1 MTESKL
7 NPFDAKLLVMIGDI
21 AKSQPEVEVKPDRYE
36 ITVDT
41 TEIQRNAIEAL
52 KQAVAGRL
60 GKRLLVTHTLD
71 AAVVFNVEYDPT
83 EYPEQIRTRLVEPDA
98 TAGTRYCHTLLEVDA
113 IQVRRDNLYDLLRFT
128 GGGTMTIPRTP
139 NGRAVYSFPDGNGI
153 FIDAPET
160 YYIVREPDGRLTT
173 RPEREFNREFEPK
186 GVSVPKEPG
195 DKGCGNCA
203 NFTNEDVNG
212 NGYCEAFKCEQS
224 CGVMPCTNLKIN
236 KAMNKREKFLKEIA
250 EVINRN
256 SLEAHFND
264 TPDYILAKVAV
275 EAMENF
281 AEASARRDNWHGFRK
296 ADEKKAKD
304 AKRNYPD
311 DCNICK
317 DRFKCAD
324 FMRTQPIAN
333 LIQRFKTT
341 TDKEGKTAIAGL
353 LKQINADA
361 SGKPQN
367 DIPEEVKEVAGK
379 LAKAFGARV
388 EIHRIEIPEKK
399 RKFRKKPRKEQGN
412 ETR

>member
-7 NPFDAKLLVMIGDI
+7 NPFDAELLVMIGDI
-21 AKSQPEVEVKPDRYE
+21 AKSQPEVEEKPDRYE

-41 TEIQRNAIEAL
+41 TEIQGNAIEAL
-52 KQAVAGRL
+52 KQAIARRL

-98 TAGTRYCHTLLEVDA
+98 TAGTRYCRTLLEVDA
-113 IQVRRDNLYDLLRFT
+113 IQVRRDNLDDLLRFT

-173 RPEREFNREFEPK
+173 RPEREFNQEFEPK
-186 GVSVPKEPG
+186 GVSAPKEPG

-224 CGVMPCTNLKIN
+224 CGVMPCQELNPKIN

-281 AEASARRDNWHGFRK
+281 AEASARRDNWHGFK
-296 ADEKKAKD
+296 EADKPGEVVRNEDCDNCPEHKK
-304 AKRNYPD
+304 
-311 DCNICK
+311 
-317 DRFKCAD
+317 
-324 FMRTQPIAN
+324 
-333 LIQRFKTT
+333 
-341 TDKEGKTAIAGL
+341 
-353 LKQINADA
+353 
-361 SGKPQN
+361 
-367 DIPEEVKEVAGK
+367 PEAFDVPKEVRAVAEFFGK
-379 LAKAFGARV
+379 MFPGSKV
-388 EIHRIEIPEKK
+388 EIHRVEVPRRNPRDK
-399 RKFRKKPRKEQGN
+399 RRGKNKRNGKEGRN
-412 ETR
+412 I

>member
-7 NPFDAKLLVMIGDI
+7 NPFDAELLVMIGDI
-21 AKSQPEVEVKPDRYE
+21 AKSQPEVEEKPDRYE

-41 TEIQRNAIEAL
+41 TEIQGNAIEAL
-52 KQAVAGRL
+52 KQAAAGRL

-98 TAGTRYCHTLLEVDA
+98 TAGTRYCRALLEVDA
-113 IQVRRDNLYDLLRFT
+113 IQVRRDNLDDLLRFT

-224 CGVMPCTNLKIN
+224 CGVMPCQKSTNPKIN

-250 EVINRN
+250 EDINRN
-256 SLEAHFND
+256 SLEAYFND
-264 TPDYILAKVAV
+264 TPDYILAEVAV

-281 AEASARRDNWHGFRK
+281 AEASARRDNWHGFK
-296 ADEKKAKD
+296 EADKPGEVVRNEDCDNCPVRGICPEHKK
-304 AKRNYPD
+304 
-311 DCNICK
+311 
-317 DRFKCAD
+317 
-324 FMRTQPIAN
+324 
-333 LIQRFKTT
+333 
-341 TDKEGKTAIAGL
+341 
-353 LKQINADA
+353 
-361 SGKPQN
+361 
-367 DIPEEVKEVAGK
+367 PEAFDVPKEVRAMAEFFGK
-379 LAKAFGARV
+379 MFPGSKV
-388 EIHRIEIPEKK
+388 EIHRVEMPKRNPRDKRRAKNK
-399 RKFRKKPRKEQGN
+399 RKGGNNGKK
-412 ETR
+412 

>member
-7 NPFDAKLLVMIGDI
+7 NPFDAELLVMIGDI
-21 AKSQPEVEVKPDRYE
+21 AKSQPEVEEKPDHYE

-41 TEIQRNAIEAL
+41 TEIQGNAIEAL

-98 TAGTRYCHTLLEVDA
+98 TAGTRYCRTLLEVDA
-113 IQVRRDNLYDLLRFT
+113 IQVRRDNLDDLLRFT

-203 NFTNEDVNG
+203 HFTNEDVNG

-224 CGVMPCTNLKIN
+224 CGVMPFKSTNLKIN
-236 KAMNKREKFLKEIA
+236 KAMNKREKILKEIS

-256 SLEAHFND
+256 SMEAYFND

-275 EAMENF
+275 VAMENF
-281 AEASARRDNWHGFRK
+281 AEASARRELARGQEADKPGEVVRNEDCDNCPVRGICPEH
-296 ADEKKAKD
+296 KK
-304 AKRNYPD
+304 
-311 DCNICK
+311 
-317 DRFKCAD
+317 
-324 FMRTQPIAN
+324 
-333 LIQRFKTT
+333 
-341 TDKEGKTAIAGL
+341 
-353 LKQINADA
+353 
-361 SGKPQN
+361 
-367 DIPEEVKEVAGK
+367 PEAFDVPKEVRAMAEFFGK
-379 LAKAFGARV
+379 MFPGSKV
-388 EIHRIEIPEKK
+388 EIHRVEMPKRNPQDKRRAKNK
-399 RKFRKKPRKEQGN
+399 RKGGNNGKK
-412 ETR
+412 

>member
-7 NPFDAKLLVMIGDI
+7 NPFDAELLVMIGDI
-21 AKSQPEVEVKPDRYE
+21 AKSQPEVEEKPDRYE
-36 ITVDT
+36 IMVDT
-41 TEIQRNAIEAL
+41 TEIQGNAIEAL

-71 AAVVFNVEYDPT
+71 VAVVSNVEYDPT

-98 TAGTRYCHTLLEVDA
+98 TAGTRYCRTLLEVDA

-139 NGRAVYSFPDGNGI
+139 NGRAVYSFSDGNGI
-153 FIDAPET
+153 SIDAPET

-212 NGYCEAFKCEQS
+212 NGYCEASNANNRAALCRAKS
-224 CGVMPCTNLKIN
+224 TNLKIN

-264 TPDYILAKVAV
+264 TPDYILAEVAV

-281 AEASARRDNWHGFRK
+281 AEASARRDNYHGFK
-296 ADEKKAKD
+296 EADKPGEVVRNEDCDNCPVRGGCPEHKK
-304 AKRNYPD
+304 
-311 DCNICK
+311 
-317 DRFKCAD
+317 
-324 FMRTQPIAN
+324 
-333 LIQRFKTT
+333 
-341 TDKEGKTAIAGL
+341 
-353 LKQINADA
+353 
-361 SGKPQN
+361 
-367 DIPEEVKEVAGK
+367 PEAFDVPKEVRAMAEFFGK
-379 LAKAFGARV
+379 MFPGSKV
-388 EIHRIEIPEKK
+388 EIHRVEMPKRDPRDKRRAKNK
-399 RKFRKKPRKEQGN
+399 RKGGNNGKK
-412 ETR
+412 

>member
-7 NPFDAKLLVMIGDI
+7 NPFDAELLVMIGDI
-21 AKSQPEVEVKPDRYE
+21 AKSQPEVEEKPDRYE

-41 TEIQRNAIEAL
+41 TEIQGNAIEAL

-98 TAGTRYCHTLLEVDA
+98 TAGTRYCRTLLEVDA
-113 IQVRRDNLYDLLRFT
+113 IQVRRDNLDDLLRFT

-212 NGYCEAFKCEQS
+212 NGYCEAFKCKQS
-224 CGVMPCTNLKIN
+224 CGVMPCQEYKPKIN
-236 KAMNKREKFLKEIA
+236 KTMNEREKFLKEIT

-281 AEASARRDNWHGFRK
+281 AEASAGRNNYHEFKEADKPGEVVWDEDCDNCPVRGTCPEHKKPEAFDVPKEVRAMAEFFGKMFGSEVEIRRVGMP
-296 ADEKKAKD
+296 
-304 AKRNYPD
+304 KRNPRD
-311 DCNICK
+311 KRRAKN
-317 DRFKCAD
+317 
-324 FMRTQPIAN
+324 
-333 LIQRFKTT
+333 QRK
-341 TDKEGKTAIAGL
+341 
-353 LKQINADA
+353 N
-361 SGKPQN
+361 
-367 DIPEEVKEVAGK
+367 
-379 LAKAFGARV
+379 
-388 EIHRIEIPEKK
+388 
-399 RKFRKKPRKEQGN
+399 RKGGRNN
-412 ETR
+412 ER

>member
-7 NPFDAKLLVMIGDI
+7 NPFDAELLVMIGDI
-21 AKSQPEVEVKPDRYE
+21 AKSQPEVEEKPDRYE

-41 TEIQRNAIEAL
+41 TEIQGKSIEAL

-98 TAGTRYCHTLLEVDA
+98 TAGTRYCRTLLEVDA
-113 IQVRRDNLYDLLRFT
+113 IQVRRDNLDDLLRFT

-160 YYIVREPDGRLTT
+160 YYIIREPDGRLTT

-224 CGVMPCTNLKIN
+224 CGVMPSKSINPKIN

-264 TPDYILAKVAV
+264 TPDYILAEVAV

-281 AEASARRDNWHGFRK
+281 AEASARRDNARFGGFARSIRSRRRSTSQRRCEQWRNFS
-296 ADEKKAKD
+296 ARCSPVPNLLPLQKKRYVEID
-304 AKRNYPD
+304 
-311 DCNICK
+311 
-317 DRFKCAD
+317 
-324 FMRTQPIAN
+324 
-333 LIQRFKTT
+333 
-341 TDKEGKTAIAGL
+341 
-353 LKQINADA
+353 
-361 SGKPQN
+361 
-367 DIPEEVKEVAGK
+367 
-379 LAKAFGARV
+379 RV
-388 EIHRIEIPEKK
+388 EMPKGNPRDKRRAKNK
-399 RKFRKKPRKEQGN
+399 RKGGNNGKK
-412 ETR
+412 

>member
-7 NPFDAKLLVMIGDI
+7 NPFDAELLVMIGDI
-21 AKSQPEVEVKPDRYE
+21 AKSQPEVEEKPDRYE

-41 TEIQRNAIEAL
+41 TEIQGNAIEAL

-83 EYPEQIRTRLVEPDA
+83 EYPEQIRTRLVEP
-98 TAGTRYCHTLLEVDA
+98 
-113 IQVRRDNLYDLLRFT
+113 DLLRFT

-224 CGVMPCTNLKIN
+224 CGVMPCQ
-236 KAMNKREKFLKEIA
+236 E
-250 EVINRN
+250 
-256 SLEAHFND
+256 
-264 TPDYILAKVAV
+264 Y
-275 EAMENF
+275 
-281 AEASARRDNWHGFRK
+281 
-296 ADEKKAKD
+296 
-304 AKRNYPD
+304 
-311 DCNICK
+311 
-317 DRFKCAD
+317 
-324 FMRTQPIAN
+324 
-333 LIQRFKTT
+333 
-341 TDKEGKTAIAGL
+341 
-353 LKQINADA
+353 
-361 SGKPQN
+361 KPKNQ
-367 DIPEEVKEVAGK
+367 
-379 LAKAFGARV
+379 
-388 EIHRIEIPEKK
+388 
-399 RKFRKKPRKEQGN
+399 
-412 ETR
+412 

>member
-7 NPFDAKLLVMIGDI
+7 NSFDAELLVMIGDI
-21 AKSQPEVEVKPDRYE
+21 AKSQPEVEEKPDRYE

-41 TEIQRNAIEAL
+41 TEIQENAIEAL
-52 KQAVAGRL
+52 KQAVAGRS
-60 GKRLLVTHTLD
+60 GKRLLVAHTLD

-98 TAGTRYCHTLLEVDA
+98 TAGTRYCRTLIEVDA
-113 IQVRRDNLYDLLRFT
+113 IQVRRDNLDDLLRFT

-139 NGRAVYSFPDGNGI
+139 NGRAVYSFPYGNGI

-173 RPEREFNREFEPK
+173 RPEREFNREFELK

-212 NGYCEAFKCEQS
+212 NGYCEAFNANNRAALCRAKS
-224 CGVMPCTNLKIN
+224 TNPKIN

-264 TPDYILAKVAV
+264 TPDYILAEVAV

-281 AEASARRDNWHGFRK
+281 AEASARRDNWHGFK
-296 ADEKKAKD
+296 EADKPGEVVRNEDCDNCPVRGICPEHKK
-304 AKRNYPD
+304 
-311 DCNICK
+311 
-317 DRFKCAD
+317 
-324 FMRTQPIAN
+324 
-333 LIQRFKTT
+333 
-341 TDKEGKTAIAGL
+341 
-353 LKQINADA
+353 
-361 SGKPQN
+361 
-367 DIPEEVKEVAGK
+367 PEAFDVPKEVRAMAEFFGK
-379 LAKAFGARV
+379 MFPGSKV
-388 EIHRIEIPEKK
+388 EIHRVEMPKRNPRDKRRAKNK
-399 RKFRKKPRKEQGN
+399 RKGDNNGKK
-412 ETR
+412 

>member
-7 NPFDAKLLVMIGDI
+7 NPFDAELLVMIGDI
-21 AKSQPEVEVKPDRYE
+21 AKSQPEVEEKPDRYE

-41 TEIQRNAIEAL
+41 TEIQGNAIEAL

-98 TAGTRYCHTLLEVDA
+98 TAGTRYCRTLLEVDA
-113 IQVRRDNLYDLLRFT
+113 IQVRRDNLDDLLRFT

-212 NGYCEAFKCEQS
+212 NGYCEAFKSEQR
-224 CGVMPCTNLKIN
+224 CG
-236 KAMNKREKFLKEIA
+236 
-250 EVINRN
+250 
-256 SLEAHFND
+256 
-264 TPDYILAKVAV
+264 ILRCQEYKP
-275 EAMENF
+275 
-281 AEASARRDNWHGFRK
+281 
-296 ADEKKAKD
+296 KK
-304 AKRNYPD
+304 
-311 DCNICK
+311 
-317 DRFKCAD
+317 
-324 FMRTQPIAN
+324 
-333 LIQRFKTT
+333 
-341 TDKEGKTAIAGL
+341 
-353 LKQINADA
+353 
-361 SGKPQN
+361 
-367 DIPEEVKEVAGK
+367 
-379 LAKAFGARV
+379 
-388 EIHRIEIPEKK
+388 
-399 RKFRKKPRKEQGN
+399 
-412 ETR
+412 